1 MDKIVIIGSTN
12 IDYIGFSNK
21 KLIYKDSNI
30 GKVLISSGGVGRNI
44 CENLLRKHHNVTF
57 LTCIGN
63 DVYGMQMEK
72 DLVSLGCKVVKPI
85 TDSPS
90 ASYLCI
96 NDENNDM
103 VLALCDTTINESLNL
118 EFISKNE
125 KILSESEYIVIDGNL
140 SFEVISYIVNKF
152 SSKKLIADGISTVK
166 VKKFYNL
173 LDKFYLFKVNSF
185 EYEIIKDAS
194 KPKYL
199 IVSNGGDNIKY
210 YDGIWKEQEVLNV
223 DNIVSTTGCGD
234 ALLSGTISGL
244 LNNCS
249 FEDSLKQGI
258 ELASKTLSVSK
269 SVYDGK

>member
-1 MDKIVIIGSTN
+1 MGKIVIIGSTN
-12 IDYIGFSNK
+12 IDFIGFSNK

-44 CENLLRKHHNVTF
+44 CENLLRKHHDVTF

-63 DVYGMQMEK
+63 DVYGKQMEK

-103 VLALCDTTINESLNL
+103 ELALCDTTINESLNL
-118 EFISKNE
+118 AFINE
-125 KILSESEYIVIDGNL
+125 NESIFLESEYIVIDGNL
-140 SFEVISYIVNKF
+140 SSEVISYIVNKY
-152 SSKKLIADGISTVK
+152 SSKKLIADGISTTK

-185 EYEIIKDAS
+185 EYEIIKDAP

-199 IVSNGGDNIKY
+199 IVSHGANSIKY
-210 YDGIWKEQEVLNV
+210 FDGLWKEQEVMKV

-244 LNNCS
+244 LNNYS
-249 FEDSLKQGI
+249 FENSLKQGI
-258 ELASKTLSVSK
+258 ELASKTLKVKK
-269 SVYDGK
+269 SVYDGE